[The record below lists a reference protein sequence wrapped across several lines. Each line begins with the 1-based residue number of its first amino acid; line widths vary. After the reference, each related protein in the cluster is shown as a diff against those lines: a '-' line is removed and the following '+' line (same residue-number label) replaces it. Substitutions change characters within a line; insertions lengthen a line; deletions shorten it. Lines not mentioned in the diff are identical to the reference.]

1 MTTRATKRG
10 DDRTPLDLD
19 CDVLICGASF
29 AGLTVAREL
38 AGSPAR
44 PRVVVIDRYEIGER
58 QTSACAVP
66 GPWLELLGLTDAAL
80 QSFDRIVAHTPKR
93 IFAWDLPEPFVTFD
107 YRHLCRLLAA
117 QGDFVFETAKV
128 EGLSSALTSAAG
140 PGPAS
145 AAAPSTDQATPGTAS
160 AAAPSADQ
168 ATPSPTFAATP
179 SPASADHAPTSLDT
193 PIEVLTDRGPIRA
206 PIVVDALGWRRVLAP
221 DGEDAIQPPE
231 AYLSRGL
238 EVHPEGRSDELALYL
253 NPRYVP
259 DGYSW
264 SFPAGDEVRVG
275 VGSFDP
281 REHVK
286 DPTLRLVSDLE
297 REPHGFQG
305 NWIPHR
311 LRAATGG
318 GVFFVGDSAG
328 HCLPLTAEGIR
339 PAFHFGIA
347 LGRELRHVVEG
358 RQTREQALRR
368 YAAISAQKH
377 PAYRWLLRLQ
387 RLVGKV
393 IPMRRTLDAALVATS
408 PPAVGRRAWSAYL
421 RTLSASA
428 WEPTTAP
435 RDQAAVVRETDVE
448 VVAAPAR
455 ESSPVA

>member
-1 MTTRATKRG
+1 MPTRATKRG
-10 DDRTPLDLD
+10 DERTPLQID

-38 AGSPAR
+38 ATSPAR
-44 PRVVVIDRYEIGER
+44 PRVVVVDRYEIGER

-66 GPWLELLGLTDAAL
+66 LPWLALLGLTDAVL
-80 QSFDRIVAHTPKR
+80 QRFDEIVAHSPDRT
-93 IFAWDLPEPFVTFD
+93 FSWALPEPFVTFD
-107 YRHLCRLLAA
+107 YRKLCRLLAD

-128 EGLSSALTSAAG
+128 EGLGRPSSVAGGPLT
-140 PGPAS
+140 
-145 AAAPSTDQATPGTAS
+145 
-160 AAAPSADQ
+160 
-168 ATPSPTFAATP
+168 
-179 SPASADHAPTSLDT
+179 
-193 PIEVLTDRGPIRA
+193 VLTDRGPIRA
-206 PIVVDALGWRRVLAP
+206 PLVVDALGWRRVLAP
-221 DGEDAIQPPE
+221 AGEDAIQPPE
-231 AYLSRGL
+231 AFLSRGL

-264 SFPAGDEVRVG
+264 SFPAGGEVRVG

-281 REHVK
+281 HHHVK
-286 DPTLRLVSDLE
+286 DPTLRLVADLE

-305 NWIPHR
+305 NWIPHK
-311 LRAATGG
+311 LRSSTGG

-368 YAAISAQKH
+368 YASASAQKD

-387 RLVGKV
+387 RLVGRV
-393 IPMRRTLDAALVATS
+393 IPHRRTLDAALRLTS
-408 PPAVGRRAWSAYL
+408 PPSVGRRAWGAYL
-421 RTLSASA
+421 HTLSASTWA
-428 WEPTTAP
+428 ASDPGPAP
-435 RDQAAVVRETDVE
+435 ADAEL
-448 VVAAPAR
+448 AAPA
-455 ESSPVA
+455 EPVPTV

>member
-1 MTTRATKRG
+1 MPTRATKRG

-38 AGSPAR
+38 AASPAR
-44 PRVVVIDRYEIGER
+44 PRVVVVDRYEIGER

-66 GPWLELLGLTDAAL
+66 RPWLELLGLTDAIL
-80 QSFDRIVAHTPKR
+80 QEFGEITAHTAKDA
-93 IFAWDLPEPFVTFD
+93 FTWALPEPFATFD
-107 YRHLCRLLAA
+107 YGLLCRLLAA
-117 QGDFVFETAKV
+117 QGDFTFETAKV
-128 EGLSSALTSAAG
+128 EGRGPVASSPGAG
-140 PGPAS
+140 RPG
-145 AAAPSTDQATPGTAS
+145 
-160 AAAPSADQ
+160 SADP
-168 ATPSPTFAATP
+168 ALGTPLT
-179 SPASADHAPTSLDT
+179 
-193 PIEVLTDRGPIRA
+193 VLTDRGPVRA
-206 PIVVDALGWRRVLAP
+206 PLVVDALGWRRVLAP
-221 DGEDAIQPPE
+221 ASEDAIQPPE

-238 EVHPEGRSDELALYL
+238 EVHPEGTSDELALYL

-281 REHVK
+281 HHHVK
-286 DPTLRLVSDLE
+286 DPTLRLVEDLE

-311 LRAATGG
+311 LRPATGG
-318 GVFFVGDSAG
+318 DVFFVGDSAG

-368 YAAISAQKH
+368 YASTSAQKD

-387 RLVGKV
+387 RLVGGIV
-393 IPMRRTLDAALVATS
+393 PHRRTLTAALRATTPAPVA
-408 PPAVGRRAWSAYL
+408 RRAWDAYL
-421 RTLSASA
+421 GALSASRWA
-428 WEPTTAP
+428 GGPSTPSPSPGAHTEPSSAGAT
-435 RDQAAVVRETDVE
+435 VE
-448 VVAAPAR
+448 VAHASR
-455 ESSPVA
+455 PVGVPGD